1 MKKKEST
8 QKKKT
13 KLRNQAD
20 RLYQEIGTLLY
31 KKCLI
36 CGGKLSCL
44 HHYFPKSTS
53 AGLRYDKDNLI
64 PICQGCHFR
73 HHNGDPRI
81 QNAIN
86 EIKGKEW
93 LTRLAK
99 KKYEDYP
106 KQNKQYYELIIKQ
119 YGEIN

>member
-1 MKKKEST
+1 MKNTAYYRKK
-8 QKKKT
+8 
-13 KLRNQAD
+13 AD
-20 RLYQEIGTLLY
+20 KAMQEWGRRTY
-31 KKCLI
+31 SKCLI